1 MFTTTYHIRAGF
13 LPQAIR
19 LLTYGLVVVF
29 TLGLSGCTKD
39 ENGVECPVGYIEINP
54 TIASG
59 RITGTSFDPGDI
71 IGLYAGYSPSSP
83 DPSNYANNVPY
94 TFDGTQWT
102 SPGGSL
108 LPWPTG
114 ARLDIRAYWPYDS
127 SLSAG
132 TPRAYPFT
140 ISTDQTTP
148 EKYIQ
153 NDFIW
158 ASEDMGYNGETI
170 PLIFTHSMARA
181 RINISSSLGIGSDW
195 PQRAE
200 VTILGLLRETTID
213 LNNGM
218 PEWESTF
225 DGNSNASKNIFSGLA
240 PAGNRPLPRDEDDL
254 RPLVLDIPAS
264 GYDMSV
270 AAIIRPQGFEAGV
283 PLVRIS
289 LDGEEYIFVPSAR
302 FNFISGQS
310 LDINLTL
317 VEEPPGLIL
326 DLDEINWTESRVWNV
341 YDESN
346 NIIAQVC
353 REYLHGTS
361 MADVQAVVIY
371 PVNGGT
377 IDFSAGYAARI
388 YVRNK
393 NGAGEYDINS
403 AYLHGGR
410 VDFTSA
416 TLYTEGVL
424 PPVRKVVIDPSTGIT
439 GTYDSA
445 TASLIA
451 KPVTV
456 TDYDKN
462 IYPLV
467 KINQWYWT
475 ASNLRTR
482 HFMNSN
488 SFTAWPYGGDEANTS
503 TYGLLYSGYTA
514 TEPQNFLPSPWHVPS
529 VTEYDQMFSYLAPQN
544 SSKIKTNYLWQP
556 LDKSDDVSG
565 FSLPPGGTRA
575 ANGSYSLIGTSG
587 YLWVDTT
594 EAFEGTF
601 YSTTSE
607 NEDITKSQVSYSNA
621 MSLRLVLTDATALIR
636 N

>member
-1 MFTTTYHIRAGF
+1 M
-13 LPQAIR
+13 PQAIR
-19 LLTYGLVVVF
+19 LLAYGLVALF
-29 TLGLSGCTKD
+29 TLGFSGCTKD
-39 ENGVECPVGYIEINP
+39 ENGNECSTGYIEIIP

-59 RITGTSFDPGDI
+59 RITGSSFDPGDI
-71 IGLYAGYSPSSP
+71 IGLYAGYSPSFP
-83 DPSNYANNVPY
+83 DPGNYANNVPY
-94 TFDGTQWT
+94 TFDGSRWT

-114 ARLDIRAYWPYDS
+114 ARLDIRAYWPYDPT
-127 SLSAG
+127 LSTG

-148 EKYIQ
+148 EKYIL

-158 ASEDMGYNGETI
+158 AAKDMGYNGETI
-170 PLIFTHSMARA
+170 PLVFTHSMARA
-181 RINISSSLGIGSDW
+181 RINISSSLNTGSDW
-195 PQRAE
+195 PQRAQ

-213 LNNGM
+213 INNGT

-225 DGNSNASKNIFSGLA
+225 SDNSKTGESVFNGLA
-240 PAGNRPLPRDEDDL
+240 PTGDKPIPRELDDVL
-254 RPLVLDIPAS
+254 PLVLDIPAS

-270 AAIIRPQGFEAGV
+270 AAIIRPQGFEAGL

-302 FNFISGQS
+302 FNFMPGQS

-317 VEEPPGLIL
+317 VDQPPGLIL

-341 YDESN
+341 YDEN
-346 NIIAQVC
+346 NIIIAQVC

-361 MADVQAVVIY
+361 MADVQAVVVY
-371 PVNGGT
+371 PVNGSV
-377 IDFSAGYAARI
+377 IDFSAGYVAK
-388 YVRNK
+388 VFLRNK
-393 NGAGEYDINS
+393 NAAGVYDIDP
-403 AYLHGGR
+403 AYVHGGS
-410 VDFTSA
+410 VNFTSA

-424 PPVRKVVIDPSTGIT
+424 PPVRKLVIDPTTGIT

-445 TASLIA
+445 IA
-451 KPVTV
+451 NLNARPATV
-456 TDYDKN
+456 KDYDNN
-462 IYPLV
+462 IYPVV

-475 ASNLRTR
+475 ASNLRTK
-482 HFMNSN
+482 HFMNGN
-488 SFTAWPYGGDEANTS
+488 AFTAWPYGGDEANTS

-544 SSKIKTNYLWQP
+544 GSKIKANYLWQS

-565 FSLPPGGTRA
+565 FSLLPGGTRA
-575 ANGSYSLIGTSG
+575 ANGVYSLIGTSG
-587 YLWVDTT
+587 YLWVDTA
-594 EAFEGTF
+594 ESFEGTF
-601 YSTTSE
+601 YSATSE
-607 NEDITKSQVSYSNA
+607 NVDITKSQVSYSNA
-621 MSLRLVLTDATALIR
+621 MSLRLVLTDATVLIR